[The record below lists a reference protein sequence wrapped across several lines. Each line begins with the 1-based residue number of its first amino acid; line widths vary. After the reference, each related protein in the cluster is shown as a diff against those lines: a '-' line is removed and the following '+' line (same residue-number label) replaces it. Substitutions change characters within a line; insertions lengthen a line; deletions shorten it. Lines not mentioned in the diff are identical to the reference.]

1 MRSSSGLSFA
11 LALVLTLLF
20 TTTAFAAQPHSWCV
34 SGAPLVQGGG
44 PDATTNTI
52 VGNVCGNFPGCCS
65 TRWGL
70 SCVQNAARYA
80 RDTVG
85 AGDVCGRFAWA
96 QGPIPGTGQFYPR
109 DFNLFVT
116 AGQANGIRDT
126 EGPVAASGA
135 INFSFF
141 HVNNKRREPVALLG
155 GGAVTLQSGT
165 VNGKAIYRTTFSDPQ
180 VTYNDFLRP
189 TAPTNP
195 SPIDFAATASK
206 LIAMSQAIKG
216 YTAIPA
222 TKTFS
227 TVNFTGTDP
236 ELNVFSLPSSMLTG
250 TTTYAFSVPAGSQV
264 IVNVLGTSAAMAN
277 AGISGVPAALTLWNF
292 PDATT
297 LSISSVGFAGS
308 ILAPNA
314 TANLQNGSVAGT
326 VVVRAAAPAN
336 VELYMAPYHVPS
348 ALGAT
353 AVDVDSSWSFT
364 GYVSDDKTAADFT
377 FEAGFTEVI
386 GGGYVAESQNRT
398 TPTHRVWY
406 SFTPAQLQAK
416 TKPLVVFFNGGPG
429 AATSSILFPFNT
441 GNFTLDPAVA
451 GANKIVGTN
460 PGARWSSFANLLYI
474 DAPATGFSYPVQ
486 SGGSKPS
493 IGIDL
498 DRDAGVFNI
507 VLLRFLKRHPEILA
521 NRVIIAGESYG
532 GVRATF
538 MLQHLYNYAALGTT
552 GSPYIDL
559 QVSNEETDYF
569 SRVFG
574 TTAPTAAQIATK
586 FGHQALIQPAVAGN
600 AQFLNL
606 SVGTQHE
613 FNYAANCLSPT
624 CNSMIP
630 GAPGGGLPTCDAYN
644 CDKGPSFSA
653 DLENTATTNLAVVN
667 VLSTAVGA
675 NVRNI
680 EWMKAT
686 SRTNAYG
693 RNQGDIVPS
702 PDMATVFGTLPSA
715 EDNYFL
721 SFNDS
726 VNDGYPSA
734 GSWADAGP
742 SLRSAIAFANHLHN
756 GVTTFIT
763 AAKFDLVIQSAE
775 IPYGLAFLSQ
785 TQPSLAAILPGS
797 VGYDPAWAT
806 GLPRPGAFFLFYT
819 ANGSDSRTVTMPH
832 VYNSGHGVTMRTPV
846 EFLSDVKQW
855 YNASPH

>member
-20 TTTAFAAQPHSWCV
+20 TTAAFAAQPHSWCV
-34 SGAPLVQGGG
+34 AGAPLVLGGG
-44 PDATTNTI
+44 PDTTTNTI

-126 EGPVAASGA
+126 QGPVAASSN

-141 HVNNKRREPVALLG
+141 HVNNHRREPIALLG

-180 VTYNDFLRP
+180 VTYSDFLRP

-195 SPIDFAATASK
+195 SPIDFPATAAK

-216 YTAIPA
+216 YTAIAA
-222 TKTFS
+222 TKANNTVTFA
-227 TVNFTGTDP
+227 GTDP
-236 ELNVFSLPSSMLTG
+236 ELNVFSLPSTMLTG
-250 TTTYAFSVPAGSQV
+250 TTTYTFNVPAGSQV
-264 IVNVLGTSAAMAN
+264 IVNVLGTSAAIAN
-277 AGISGVPAALTLWNF
+277 AGLQGVPAALTLWNF

-326 VVVRAAAPAN
+326 VVVKAATPAN
-336 VELYMAPYHVPS
+336 VELYMARYHVPS
-348 ALGAT
+348 TLGAR
-353 AVDVDSSWSFT
+353 ALDVDGSWSFT
-364 GYVSDDKTAADFT
+364 GYVSDDKTAHDFAA
-377 FEAGFTEVI
+377 EAGFMEVI

-406 SFTPAQLQAK
+406 SFTPAQIQAK
-416 TKPLVVFFNGGPG
+416 TKPLVIFFNGGPG

-441 GNFTLDPAVA
+441 GNWTLDPAVA
-451 GANKIVGTN
+451 GANKIVATN
-460 PGARWSSFANLLYI
+460 PGANWSTFANLLYI

-486 SGGSKPS
+486 SGTSKPS
-493 IGIDL
+493 VGIDL

-538 MLQHLYNYAALGTT
+538 MLQHLYNYASLGTT

-559 QVSNEETDYF
+559 QVSNEERDYF

-574 TTAPTAAQIATK
+574 TTTPTVTQIATK

-606 SVGTQHE
+606 SVGTPQQ
-613 FNYAANCLSPT
+613 FNYAGNCLSPT
-624 CNSMIP
+624 CSNLIP

-644 CDKGPSFSA
+644 CDKGPTFSA

-667 VLSTAVGA
+667 TLSTAVGA

-702 PDMATVFGTLPSA
+702 PDMTAVFGALPSA

-721 SFNDS
+721 SFNDA
-726 VNDGYPSA
+726 VNDGFPGA
-734 GSWADAGP
+734 GSWSDSGP
-742 SLRSAIAFANHLHN
+742 SLRTATSFANHLHN

-763 AAKFDLVIQSAE
+763 AAKFDLVIKSAE
-775 IPYGLAFLSQ
+775 IPFGINQLGFL
-785 TQPSLAAILPGS
+785 GGG
-797 VGYDPAWAT
+797 VGYDQAFPT
-806 GLPRPGAFFLFYT
+806 GLPRPGAFSLFYDAALT
-819 ANGSDSRTVTMPH
+819 DGRTVTMPH
-832 VYNSGHGVTMRTPV
+832 VYNSGHGVTMRTPIDL
-846 EFLSDVKQW
+846 LSDVKQW
-855 YNASPH
+855 YNASPQ